1 MALYS
6 IGTSNRSWDAFLE
19 PLRRLDI
26 RTLFDV
32 RSRPYSRFAH
42 FNRPRMEAALPL
54 AGISY
59 RWMGDSLGGL
69 EEVDHSGAEF
79 LKSLAYI
86 VTEAEA
92 VNAAYYCAE
101 GDPANCHRAWT
112 VGAEILQRHQVTTLN
127 ILRDDSLEMLEAT
140 LARVRK
146 NSPYTSAAAKSG
158 NCQ

>member
-54 AGISY
+54 AGIAY
-59 RWMGDSLGGL
+59 QWMGDSLGGL
-69 EEVDHSGAEF
+69 VEVDRSGAEF
-79 LKSLAYI
+79 STSLACI
-86 VTEAEA
+86 VAEA
-92 VNAAYYCAE
+92 DTVNAAYYCAE

-127 ILRDDSLEMLEAT
+127 ILRDDSLESLEIT

-146 NSPYTSAAAKSG
+146 K
-158 NCQ
+158 